1 MKSKHVF
8 YGLLL
13 AAAVLSCIAFVPDAE
28 LGVQLALQAPS
39 LLSNPESGVLF
50 GMTTLAANT
59 PRAFEIGNRNEF
71 PVIAA
76 DIIYEG
82 AAVGLVDA
90 SGHAQPLAAANRFV
104 GFAEAKAD
112 NSAGAAADINVRV
125 IESGKVQL
133 SVTGVVI
140 TDVGQPVYAS
150 DDNAFSL
157 VPTAKR
163 FIGFVHRFVSSGV
176 CVVAF
181 DAQRFQDPYG
191 GGVYETKSANYTLD
205 AEDTG
210 KTIFV
215 DTDAVVITLPS
226 VADGLDGCT
235 IVNIAAFGAALVELA
250 PAAADKIHGP
260 DITAADDKSLLN
272 TKATARRGDLVRI
285 GLGDADGYFVQHKIG
300 TWAREA

>member
-1 MKSKHVF
+1 MKSK
-8 YGLLL
+8 LLH
-13 AAAVLSCIAFVPDAE
+13 LSVM
-28 LGVQLALQAPS
+28 LSLALVGMGLHAAGFIS
-39 LLSNPESGVLF
+39 ADTMALLPAAGLI
-50 GMTTLAANT
+50 GTTLGANA
-59 PRAFEIGNRNEF
+59 PRAYELGNRNEF

-90 SGHAQPLAAANRFV
+90 SGHAQPLAAANRFA

-112 NSAGAAADINVRV
+112 NSAGAAAAINVRV

-133 SVTGVVI
+133 AVTGAVI

-150 DDNAFSL
+150 DDDTFSF

-163 FIGFVHRFVSSGV
+163 FIGIVHRFVSSGV
-176 CVVAF
+176 VVVVF
-181 DAQRFQDPYG
+181 DAPQMQDPYG
-191 GGVYETKSANYTLD
+191 GGVYETKAANYTCD

-215 DTDAVVITLPS
+215 DTDAVVITLPAI
-226 VADGLDGCT
+226 ADGLDGVT
-235 IVNIAAFGAALVELA
+235 IVNIAAFGAALVEIA

-260 DITAADDKSLLN
+260 DITATDDKSLLN
-272 TKATARRGDLVRI
+272 TKATARRGDLVTLN
-285 GLGDADGYFVQHKIG
+285 LGDADGYFVTRKLG